1 MENNKPKKK
10 GKGKKKSSKSPSK
23 QKAVLSDIVPSEQYE
38 KHLDDKILSFEV
50 SLIKIRKN

>member
-23 QKAVLSDIVPSEQYE
+23 QKALLSDVLPSDQYE
-38 KHLDDKILSFEV
+38 KHLDEKIESFEV
-50 SLIKIRKN
+50 SCLKLRKN